1 MPDAHEDI
9 AAWLEDADRKSHPI
23 RGACSLGR
31 SASNQVPLPDER
43 VSRRHAVI
51 QSQLEDEFGLVDFGS
66 RNGSYVNDIRVAQ
79 PTRLRNGDVGR
90 IGPFQ
95 LVFRQ
100 QAASDS
106 SASPTLGSSLTVTDF
121 KLETYWLL
129 VADIIDSSKLA
140 QQLPRDELPLVT
152 GRWVSECKQTIE
164 SVGGR
169 INQFMGDGFFACW
182 RDHDRIAVSIHKA
195 IEALLRLQQEA
206 KPAFRFVVHLG
217 DVTIGGVSVG
227 EEAVAHELVDAA
239 AHALNG
245 LLAFADPPA
254 RNQRQFIPRQLLR
267 QFAGIN
273 DVRHQQPIG
282 FEFEVRDGQ
291 AGTEGGR
298 GGGMC
303 RRLLPE
309 DKLKRAN
316 PH

>member
-51 QSQLEDEFGLVDFGS
+51 QSQLEDEFWLVDFGS

-79 PTRLRNGDVGR
+79 PTRLRNGDVVR

-100 QAASDS
+100 QAAAHS

-227 EEAVAHELVDAA
+227 EEERISGSTVHFVFRQEKLAA
-239 AHALNG
+239 KL
-245 LLAFADPPA
+245 
-254 RNQRQFIPRQLLR
+254 
-267 QFAGIN
+267 
-273 DVRHQQPIG
+273 
-282 FEFEVRDGQ
+282 GQ
-291 AGTEGGR
+291 ARLMSEPAWNRLAALVEARSMGR
-298 GGGMC
+298 HT
-303 RRLLPE
+303 LPGF
-309 DKLKRAN
+309 DGDFLFYTF
-316 PH
+316 

>member
-9 AAWLEDADRKSHPI
+9 AAWLEDADGKGHPI

-51 QSQLEDEFGLVDFGS
+51 QSQLEDEFWLVDFGS

-79 PTRLRNGDVGR
+79 PTRLRNGDVVR

-227 EEAVAHELVDAA
+227 EEERISGSTVHFVFRQEKLAA
-239 AHALNG
+239 KL
-245 LLAFADPPA
+245 
-254 RNQRQFIPRQLLR
+254 
-267 QFAGIN
+267 
-273 DVRHQQPIG
+273 
-282 FEFEVRDGQ
+282 GQ
-291 AGTEGGR
+291 ARLMSEPAWNRLAALVEARSMGR
-298 GGGMC
+298 HT
-303 RRLLPE
+303 LPGF
-309 DKLKRAN
+309 DGDFLFYTF
-316 PH
+316 

>member
-51 QSQLEDEFGLVDFGS
+51 QSQLEDEFWLVDFGS

-79 PTRLRNGDVGR
+79 PTRLRNGDVVR

-227 EEAVAHELVDAA
+227 EEERISGSTVHFVFRQEKLAA
-239 AHALNG
+239 KL
-245 LLAFADPPA
+245 
-254 RNQRQFIPRQLLR
+254 
-267 QFAGIN
+267 
-273 DVRHQQPIG
+273 
-282 FEFEVRDGQ
+282 GQ
-291 AGTEGGR
+291 ARLMSEPAWNRLAALVEARSMGR
-298 GGGMC
+298 HT
-303 RRLLPE
+303 LPGF
-309 DKLKRAN
+309 DGDFLFYTF
-316 PH
+316 

>member
-51 QSQLEDEFGLVDFGS
+51 QSQLEDEFWLVDFGS

-79 PTRLRNGDVGR
+79 PTRLRNGDVVR

-100 QAASDS
+100 QAASHS

-121 KLETYWLL
+121 KLETYGRL

-227 EEAVAHELVDAA
+227 EEERISGSTVHFVFRQEKLAA
-239 AHALNG
+239 KL
-245 LLAFADPPA
+245 
-254 RNQRQFIPRQLLR
+254 
-267 QFAGIN
+267 
-273 DVRHQQPIG
+273 
-282 FEFEVRDGQ
+282 GQ
-291 AGTEGGR
+291 ARLMSEPAWNRLAALVEARSMGR
-298 GGGMC
+298 HT
-303 RRLLPE
+303 LPGF
-309 DKLKRAN
+309 DGDFLFYTF
-316 PH
+316 